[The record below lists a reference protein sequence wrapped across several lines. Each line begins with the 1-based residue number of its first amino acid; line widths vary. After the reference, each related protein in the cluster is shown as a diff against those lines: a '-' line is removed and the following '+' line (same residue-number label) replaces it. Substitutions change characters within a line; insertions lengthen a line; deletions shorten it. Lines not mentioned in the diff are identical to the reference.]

1 MRCEKCNKFLG
12 LQIQGLQIKDCWVC
26 NGCLEKLGFNK
37 KEDAPVLKTCTYDII
52 KDGKEAYQERQ
63 KALMV
68 DLFKEEIKQAAIAS
82 VSVRAKYASERPDV
96 DATDEELKVF
106 EILQE
111 MVSPHELELKRTADS
126 YVVAMIGLQQIARI
140 KFSDR
145 TAWVTFPLLSKNKN
159 LLSDPEDIRD
169 LARKVDASIVIYEE
183 YN

>member
-37 KEDAPVLKTCTYDII
+37 KEDAPVLKACTYDLI

-63 KALMV
+63 KAMMAE
-68 DLFKEEIKQAAIAS
+68 LFKEDIKQAAIDS
-82 VSVRAKYASERPDV
+82 VSVRVKYGSERPDV
-96 DATDEELKVF
+96 DATDEELQVF

-126 YVVAMIGLQQIARI
+126 YVVAMIGTQQIARI
-140 KFSDR
+140 KYSDR
-145 TAWVTFPLLSKNKN
+145 TAWITFPMLSKNKN
-159 LLSDPEDIRD
+159 ELYDPEDVRD
-169 LARKVDASIVIYEE
+169 LERKVDASIVIYEE
-183 YN
+183 YH